1 MKHTIAYFRKE
12 GGKMKSSF
20 DEGQPIFQ
28 QIAEMI
34 EDDILS
40 GAYQEEEQVIS
51 TTQIAKTFQI
61 NPATAVKG
69 INLLVDE
76 GILYKKRGLG
86 MFVAVGAKT
95 SIMNKR
101 QERFYN
107 DFVVKLMDEAYKLEL
122 SSEDIITM
130 IKKTKRS

>member
-1 MKHTIAYFRKE
+1 MRV
-12 GGKMKSSF
+12 SF

-51 TTQIAKTFQI
+51 TTQIAKAFQI

-69 INLLVDE
+69 INLLVDT
-76 GILYKKRGLG
+76 GVLYKKRGLG
-86 MFVAVGAKT
+86 MFVAQGAKT

-101 QERFYN
+101 QEGFYN
-107 DFVVKLMDEAYKLEL
+107 EFVLKLLDEANKLSL
-122 SSEDIITM
+122 SSEDIIAM
-130 IKKTKRS
+130 IKKGKGGSG

>member
-1 MKHTIAYFRKE
+1 MR
-12 GGKMKSSF
+12 SSF

-34 EDDILS
+34 EDEVLN
-40 GAYQEEEQVIS
+40 GTYQEEDQVIS

-86 MFVAVGAKT
+86 MFVMEGAKA

-101 QERFYN
+101 QQRFYN
-107 DFVVKLMDEAYKLEL
+107 DFVVKLLDEAYKLEL
-122 SSEDIITM
+122 SSEDIIAM
-130 IKKTKRS
+130 ITKPKMS